1 MLITAPIGFAV
12 LVYLV
17 ALRWATAESHG
28 APWRS
33 TVMWLAVCLGLAT
46 TAITEVLS
54 LLRALT
60 PQGVFLS
67 WLMASGLPAAVLLRQ
82 RGPLLAEPPTA
93 PATGGK
99 IWPAIVLLASILGGT
114 LVIALL
120 SPPNNW
126 DSMTYHMSR
135 VMEWSQNRSLEFYP
149 TQDPRQLWMA
159 PFAEYAILHLRL
171 LLGNDGLANLVQW
184 LASLTAAVGASLI
197 ALRFGAGYRTQLMA
211 ALLSVSVPMGILQ
224 ASTTQNDYVAACW
237 SVCCLYF
244 LLRKDEDTIPPFLT
258 DVAAGLSLGLAVLT
272 KPSVILFLLPFLGW
286 RLVDSVRQHRLFGA
300 AVVSLLIF
308 VAAAPLVAGHFSR
321 NQALYGN
328 FTGPGSFLDGGSRP
342 NSPANAEVSLPIF
355 LSNVVRNVALEVATP
370 SPTLNAWLDAAVRVV
385 HRWLG
390 LSVEDPR
397 STWTGTRFGIGTLRP
412 HEDYAANTL
421 HTILFG
427 LSLAV
432 CVAAAARRKNRSGN
446 LSYGI
451 ALLTGFLLFCFVLR
465 WSPWQGRLHLPLF
478 ALAAPFAAV
487 ALSSFVERGPGQQ
500 LLVLALGV
508 SSIPYLLMNEARPL
522 VGSRS
527 LLRQARTET
536 LFNNNPDLR
545 DSYERVTQFL
555 LRSHCRDIG
564 LILGGDG
571 WNYPLWALLEEGSQE
586 RLRVRDIGVSNETV
600 RLSPPVQFAPCAVVT
615 AFDRGG
621 SFDIEGRSVKLTLSS
636 PSLFVYL
643 PTNLPPA
650 RSATDTRER
659 SRPPLR
665 ASPRASNAMGST
677 VSRKN
682 S

>member
-1 MLITAPIGFAV
+1 
-12 LVYLV
+12 
-17 ALRWATAESHG
+17 
-28 APWRS
+28 
-33 TVMWLAVCLGLAT
+33 MWLAVCLGLT
-46 TAITEVLS
+46 TAAITESLS
-54 LLRALT
+54 LIHSLT

-82 RGPLLAEPPTA
+82 RGPLFPEPPTA
-93 PATGGK
+93 PAPGGK
-99 IWPAIVLLASILGGT
+99 IRPAIVLLASILGGT
-114 LVIALL
+114 LLIALL

-184 LASLTAAVGASLI
+184 LASVTAAVGASLI
-197 ALRFGAGYRTQLMA
+197 AHRFGAGYRTQLLA
-211 ALLSVSVPMGILQ
+211 ALLCASVPMGILQ
-224 ASTTQNDYVAACW
+224 ASTTQSDYVAACW
-237 SVCCLYF
+237 AVCCVYF
-244 LLRKDEDTIPPFLT
+244 LLRKTDDTIPPFLT
-258 DVAAGLSLGLAVLT
+258 DIAAGLSLGLAVLT
-272 KPSVILFLLPFLGW
+272 KPSVILFLLPFLVW
-286 RLVDSVRQHRLFGA
+286 RLVASVRQHGLLGA
-300 AVVSLLIF
+300 AVVSLLIS
-308 VAAAPLVAGHFSR
+308 AAAVPLWIGHFSR

-328 FTGPGSFLDGGSRP
+328 FTGPESFLDGGRRP
-342 NSPANAEVSLPIF
+342 YSLANAEVSLPIF
-355 LSNVVRNVALEVATP
+355 LSNVVRNVTLEVATP
-370 SPTLNAWLDAAVRVV
+370 SATLNAWLDTAVRGM

-397 STWTGTRFGIGTLRP
+397 STWTGARFGIGTLRP

-427 LSLAV
+427 LSLIV
-432 CVAAAARRKNRSGN
+432 CLAAAARRKNRSGN

-451 ALLTGFLLFCFVLR
+451 ALLTGFLLYCFVLR

-487 ALSSFVERGPGQQ
+487 AISSFVERGPVQQ

-564 LILGGDG
+564 LNLGGDG
-571 WNYPLWALLEEGSQE
+571 WDYPFWTLLEEGSPE
-586 RLRVRDIGVSNETV
+586 RLRVRDIGVNNETGK
-600 RLSPPVQFAPCAVVT
+600 LPPPVRFSPCAVVT
-615 AFDRGG
+615 AFNGG
-621 SFDIEGRSVKLTLSS
+621 ESFDLEGRPVKLALRT
-636 PSLFVYL
+636 PRLFVYL
-643 PTNLPPA
+643 P
-650 RSATDTRER
+650 
-659 SRPPLR
+659 
-665 ASPRASNAMGST
+665 
-677 VSRKN
+677 
-682 S
+682 